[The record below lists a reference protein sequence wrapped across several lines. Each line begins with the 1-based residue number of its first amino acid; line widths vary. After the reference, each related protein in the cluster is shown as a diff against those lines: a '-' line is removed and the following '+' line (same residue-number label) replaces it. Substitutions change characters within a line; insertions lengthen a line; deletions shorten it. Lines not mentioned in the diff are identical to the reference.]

1 MLACLP
7 VAFSRRRRY
16 TLNIIKKRK
25 GENSM
30 KKFTAIS
37 VLVILLVV
45 SGVALVYGA
54 SPAKIADRIENQQ
67 QRIDQGMVSG
77 KLTRAEADVLQDN
90 LDWIKVMFA
99 RLKADGRLN
108 QEEVSRLDSMLDQ
121 NGQMIS
127 NKKQNPITRVYQA
140 DIPERIANQQWRI
153 DQGVASRE
161 LTRAEA
167 DVLQDNLN
175 WIRDTFARMKAD
187 GRLNQRETDRLD
199 EMLDRNSQMI
209 SNKKQNPI
217 TRVYQ
222 SDIQERIDDQ
232 QWRIDQGVASRE
244 LTRAE
249 ADVLQDNLN
258 WIKATLA
265 RMKADGRLNQKES
278 NRLEEMLDRN
288 SQMISNKKHNPITRV
303 YQSDIPE
310 RIDDQQWRIDQ
321 GVASRELTRAEAD
334 VLQDNLNWIKT
345 TFARMKAD
353 GRLNQKE
360 SNRLDEMLDQ
370 NSKMIFNKKHNPI
383 RKVY

>member
-187 GRLNQRETDRLD
+187 GRLNQRETDRL
-199 EMLDRNSQMI
+199 E
-209 SNKKQNPI
+209 
-217 TRVYQ
+217 
-222 SDIQERIDDQ
+222 
-232 QWRIDQGVASRE
+232 
-244 LTRAE
+244 
-249 ADVLQDNLN
+249 
-258 WIKATLA
+258 
-265 RMKADGRLNQKES
+265 
-278 NRLEEMLDRN
+278 
-288 SQMISNKKHNPITRV
+288 
-303 YQSDIPE
+303 
-310 RIDDQQWRIDQ
+310 
-321 GVASRELTRAEAD
+321 
-334 VLQDNLNWIKT
+334 
-345 TFARMKAD
+345 
-353 GRLNQKE
+353 
-360 SNRLDEMLDQ
+360 EMLDQ

>member
-1 MLACLP
+1 
-7 VAFSRRRRY
+7 
-16 TLNIIKKRK
+16 
-25 GENSM
+25 M

-67 QRIDQGMVSG
+67 QRIDQGVASG
-77 KLTRAEADVLQDN
+77 KLTR
-90 LDWIKVMFA
+90 
-99 RLKADGRLN
+99 G
-108 QEEVSRLDSMLDQ
+108 
-121 NGQMIS
+121 
-127 NKKQNPITRVYQA
+127 
-140 DIPERIANQQWRI
+140 
-153 DQGVASRE
+153 
-161 LTRAEA
+161 EA

-175 WIRDTFARMKAD
+175 WIKAAFFRMKAD
-187 GRLNQRETDRLD
+187 GRLNPGEISKL
-199 EMLDRNSQMI
+199 EAMLDRNSQMI
-209 SNKKQNPI
+209 SNKKQ
-217 TRVYQ
+217 
-222 SDIQERIDDQ
+222 
-232 QWRIDQGVASRE
+232 
-244 LTRAE
+244 
-249 ADVLQDNLN
+249 
-258 WIKATLA
+258 
-265 RMKADGRLNQKES
+265 
-278 NRLEEMLDRN
+278 
-288 SQMISNKKHNPITRV
+288 NPITRV

>member
-222 SDIQERIDDQ
+222 SDI
-232 QWRIDQGVASRE
+232 
-244 LTRAE
+244 
-249 ADVLQDNLN
+249 
-258 WIKATLA
+258 
-265 RMKADGRLNQKES
+265 
-278 NRLEEMLDRN
+278 
-288 SQMISNKKHNPITRV
+288 
-303 YQSDIPE
+303 PE